1 MLAQLRQ
8 RRHCNEG
15 NNHNCNNSKDACASM
30 ATMSL
35 QQGQQRHRNDSKDTC
50 ASMMTTTPLQQG
62 QQRHLEDGGNAIA
75 MRAIMPAQIKGNNAI
90 NMSGHIMST

>member
-15 NNHNCNNSKDACASM
+15 NNHHCNNSKDACASM

-35 QQGQQRHRNDSKDTC
+35 QQGQQRHCNDSKDAC
-50 ASMMTTTPLQQG
+50 ALMITTTPLQRG

-75 MRAIMPAQIKGNNAI
+75 MRATMPVQIKGNNAI
-90 NMSGHIMST
+90 NTSGHIMST